1 MEHSTT
7 LARPGRLK
15 LFLGAAPGV
24 GKTFAM
30 LGDALT
36 RQAEGADVVIGVVE
50 THGRAETAARA
61 AQLPAVPMR
70 AIAHRGQSL
79 AEMDLDA
86 ILARRPQLVLVD
98 ELAHTNAPG
107 SRHPKRHMDVAEL
120 LAAGID
126 VYATLNI
133 QHVESLNDEVAAITR
148 IRVRETVPDT
158 VIDAADDIV
167 VVDLPPPDLIRRLQE
182 GKVYTPPQ
190 AQRAMRHFF
199 APANLAAL
207 RELLLRRAGRRADA
221 EAMRLRDLH
230 ATLRPGDARAVAR
243 LGGEAAMPVPG
254 ARLLVVIADGAQAMA
269 LVRAAR
275 DLADGLSVAWI
286 ALALEDQAAG
296 SALHEA
302 LRLAERLGGTA
313 ARLPAGDMA
322 EAVLEYAR
330 ENGCGHILLAR
341 APGGWRGLFARL
353 AERRLLAR
361 AGAIGVHLIVPAPP
375 GGEAA
380 DAPASLPVAPPAQD
394 RRAWLGSAGF
404 VALALALAELL
415 RPVLS
420 VSDTSL
426 VFLTAVLGAGAT
438 YGLRPALFAALL
450 GVLAQNF
457 FFITPLYTFVVAD
470 RENLVALVFFA
481 IAAVIAGQLAGRLR
495 AQVLTARAETR
506 TTDSLYRFARK
517 LNAAADPDDLL
528 WAVAHQIALM
538 LRARV
543 VVLMEQD
550 KRLVPVAG
558 YPPEDVLDAT
568 DLAAA
573 TWSFQ
578 HAIPAGRG
586 ADTLPGGRW
595 LFLPMRTARGMIG
608 VAGID
613 RGEAADKLAPDA
625 VRLLDALT
633 DQAALAI
640 ERLRLAEEL
649 DRAHIAAEGEK
660 LRTAL
665 LTSLSH
671 DLRTPLAS
679 ILGAASSL
687 AAHGETLAP
696 AARSE
701 MARTIAEEAER
712 LNRFIGNLLDMTRL
726 EAGRLAPDL
735 LATDLADAVGTALAR
750 AERRLQGFRVLLDLA
765 DDLPLVRLDGVLFE
779 QVLMNLL
786 DNAAKYAP
794 AGSTIR
800 IGATR
805 EPGPPAML
813 RLAIADEGPGIPAD
827 ELAHIFEK
835 FYRARAADRQG
846 AGTGL
851 GLAICRGFMEAMGG
865 TIEAANRV
873 GGKGAEFTLMLPIAS

>member
-1 MEHSTT
+1 MEHSAN
-7 LARPGRLK
+7 LARSGRLK

-30 LGDALT
+30 LGDAIT

-50 THGRAETAARA
+50 THGRADTAARA
-61 AQLPAVPMR
+61 AQLPAVPLR
-70 AIAHRGQSL
+70 AVAHRGQTL

-221 EAMRLRDLH
+221 EAMRLR
-230 ATLRPGDARAVAR
+230 AGADAAR
-243 LGGEAAMPVPG
+243 LGGNAPGETGAPG
-254 ARLLVVIADGAQAMA
+254 ARLLVVLADDAQAMA

-275 DLADGLSVAWI
+275 DLAEGLSVPWI
-286 ALALEDQAAG
+286 ALALEERARGAAR
-296 SALHEA
+296 HEA
-302 LRLAERLGGTA
+302 LRLAERLGGAA
-313 ARLPAGDMA
+313 ARLPAENSV
-322 EAVLEYAR
+322 EAILDYAR
-330 ENGCGHILLAR
+330 ENGCGHLMLAR
-341 APGGWRGLFARL
+341 APGGLRGLAARL
-353 AERRLLAR
+353 AQRRLLRR
-361 AGAIGVHLIVPAPP
+361 AGTIAVHLPAPALLLAERDGAGVTP
-375 GGEAA
+375 SAA
-380 DAPASLPVAPPAQD
+380 GAWPEERS
-394 RRAWLGSAGF
+394 AWLGSAGF
-404 VALALALAELL
+404 VALALAVGEIL

-420 VSDTSL
+420 PSDTSL
-426 VFLTAVLGAGAT
+426 VFLTAVLGAGAS
-438 YGLRPALFAALL
+438 YGLRPALLAALL
-450 GVLAQNF
+450 GVLAENF
-457 FFITPLYTFVVAD
+457 FFLPPLYTFTVGN

-481 IAAVIAGQLAGRLR
+481 IAAAIAGQLAGRLR
-495 AQVLTARAETR
+495 AQVLTARAEAR

-528 WAVAHQIALM
+528 WAVVHQIALM

-543 VVLMEQD
+543 VLLMEQE
-550 KRLVPVAG
+550 KRLTPVAG

-595 LFLPMRTARGMIG
+595 LFLPMRTARGVIG

-613 RGEAADKLAPDA
+613 RGEAADRLAPDA

-687 AAHGETLAP
+687 AAHGETLMP
-696 AARSE
+696 AARRE

-750 AERRLQGFRVLLDLA
+750 VERRLRGFRVLLDLA

-813 RLAIADEGPGIPAD
+813 RLAIADEGSGIPAED
-827 ELAHIFEK
+827 LAHIFEK

-865 TIEAANRV
+865 TIEAANRI
-873 GGKGAEFTLMLPIAS
+873 GGKGAEFTLMLPLAS